1 MKLTSKN
8 FDELQTVMGDNAQ
21 LEFDGGVVVFKT
33 DKGSFIIEKDGGPM
47 LGISKDNEVF
57 VMPKENTTSVRYR
70 INQFLPDN
78 VKLTSK
84 NSVMMLNGKP
94 LKKYNLVTADGGVMM
109 EDE

>member
-8 FDELQTVMGDNAQ
+8 YEELNEVMGDNTR

-33 DKGSFIIEKDGGPM
+33 TKGSFLVEKDDNPVVAV
-47 LGISKDNEVF
+47 SPDNEVF
-57 VMPKENTTSVRYR
+57 VMPQENTTAVRYR
-70 INQFLPDN
+70 INQFLPKS

-94 LKKYNLVTADGGVMM
+94 LKKYNMVTPDGNIMM